1 MKEYGCSNSR
11 IALVISKKTGEIW
24 ENRDINNHFNRFDMN
39 DHDINNYR
47 PSEFIKEI
55 FISKK
60 KVALC
65 CQTPE
70 MKKMWEH
77 FSDTLVMDST
87 FKMTESSWYFFTILG
102 INSDGHSEVLC
113 WFLTRDQ

>member
-1 MKEYGCSNSR
+1 M
-11 IALVISKKTGEIW
+11 ISEKTGEIW
-24 ENRDINNHFNRFDMN
+24 ENKDINYHFNRFDMN

-55 FISKK
+55 FISKE

-70 MKKMWEH
+70 MKKMWK
-77 FSDTLVMDST
+77 T
-87 FKMTESSWYFFTILG
+87 FPIL
-102 INSDGHSEVLC
+102 L
-113 WFLTRDQ
+113 